1 MKLIKEFIEDNYR
14 LTPLDEITTKT
25 YESNIGD
32 YTGEE
37 LIIGGKHTGIIIY
50 YIDYINWL
58 EKNFT
63 FSKK

>member
-1 MKLIKEFIEDNYR
+1 MQLLKEYIEDNFR
-14 LTPLDEITTKT
+14 LTPLDEITTEI
-25 YESNIGD
+25 YESEVGV

-37 LIIGGKHTGIIIY
+37 LIVGGKHTGIIIY
-50 YIDYINWL
+50 YIDYINWV

>member
-1 MKLIKEFIEDNYR
+1 MELIVQYIEENFR
-14 LTPLDEITTKT
+14 VTPLGEVTTET
-25 YESNIGD
+25 YESDIGD

-37 LIIGGKHTGIIIY
+37 LIIDGKHTGIIIY

-58 EKNFT
+58 EKNYI